1 MSALQLPEK
10 LKPLLTEA
18 KRYRVLYGGRGGAK
32 SWGVAR
38 ALLIKG
44 TMRPLRIL
52 CARET
57 QRSISESVHQLLQ
70 DQIALMG
77 LEAFYT
83 IKEKEIVG
91 RNGTQ
96 IYFAGLR
103 QQGVTNLKSYEGVD
117 VCWVEEAQV
126 VTRRSWTI
134 LIPTIRKEGSEI
146 WITFNPE
153 LDTDE
158 TYQRFVSNPPPTA
171 QLIKINWSDNPWF
184 PETLRQEKDLLK
196 ERDIV
201 AYRNIWEGEC
211 RPTVDGA
218 IYAREMQLA
227 GSQDR
232 ITKVPY
238 EPASLV
244 STYWDLGVGD
254 STAIWFA
261 QHIGPEV
268 RIIDYYESTG
278 VGLPHYAEVVKTRGY
293 HYNRHVAPHDINVRE
308 LGSGRSRLEI
318 AQSLGI
324 RFDIAPKLSLED
336 GIAAAR
342 NLLIKCWFD
351 KEKCADGINCLRHYR
366 WDWNQRLDMAK
377 PTPLHD
383 WASHGADAFRY
394 LAVSERAVAKPKPIA
409 YPKMGYA

>member
-1 MSALQLPEK
+1 MLELPEK
-10 LKPLLTEA
+10 LKPLLTERA
-18 KRYRVLYGGRGGAK
+18 RYRVLYGGRGGSK

-38 ALLIKG
+38 ALLILGATK
-44 TMRPLRIL
+44 PLRIL

-96 IYFAGLR
+96 FYFAGLR

-117 VCWVEEAQV
+117 ICWVEEAQV

-158 TYQRFVSNPPPTA
+158 TYRRFVLDAPPEA

-184 PETLRQEKDLLK
+184 PETLRREKDLLK
-196 ERDIV
+196 EKDPV
-201 AYRNIWEGEC
+201 AYANIWEGEC
-211 RPTVDGA
+211 RPSVDGA
-218 IYAREMQLA
+218 IYAREMQLVS
-227 GSQDR
+227 SQGR
-232 ITKVPY
+232 LMKVPY
-238 EPASLV
+238 DPAVLV

-261 QHIGPEV
+261 QHVNQEV
-268 RIIDYYESTG
+268 RLIDYYEATG
-278 VGLPHYAEVVKTRGY
+278 VGLPHYAQVIATKGY
-293 HYNRHVAPHDINVRE
+293 FYARHVAPHDINVRE

-342 NLLIKCWFD
+342 NLLLKCYFD
-351 KEKCADGINCLRHYR
+351 ADKTADGINCLRHYR
-366 WDWNQRLDMAK
+366 WDWNQRLEQAK
-377 PTPLHD
+377 QTPLHD
-383 WASHGADAFRY
+383 WSSHGADAFRY
-394 LAVSERAVAKPKPIA
+394 LAVSERAVAKPKAIA

>member
-1 MSALQLPEK
+1 LALELPEK
-10 LKPLLTEA
+10 LKPLLVEN

-44 TMRPLRIL
+44 ATKPLRIL

-83 IKEKEIVG
+83 VKEKEIVG

-117 VCWVEEAQV
+117 LCWVEEAQV

-158 TYQRFVSNPPPTA
+158 TYQRFVSNPPPNA

-184 PETLRQEKDLLK
+184 PETLKQEKDLLK
-196 ERDIV
+196 ERDPV
-201 AYRNIWEGEC
+201 AYLNIWEGEC

-227 GSQDR
+227 GSQER
-232 ITKVPY
+232 IGRVPY
-238 EPASLV
+238 EPSVLV

-261 QHIGPEV
+261 QHVNNEV
-268 RIIDYYESTG
+268 RLIDYYEATG
-278 VGLPHYAEVVKTRGY
+278 VGLPHYAEVVKGRGY
-293 HYNRHVAPHDINVRE
+293 HYGRHVAPHDINVRE

-342 NLLIKCWFD
+342 NLLLKCYFD
-351 KEKCADGINCLRHYR
+351 KDKCADGINCLRHYR

-377 PTPLHD
+377 PSPLHD

-394 LAVSERAVAKPKPIA
+394 LAVAERAVAKPKPIA

>member
-1 MSALQLPEK
+1 MLELPEK
-10 LKPLLTEA
+10 LKPLLTERA
-18 KRYRVLYGGRGGAK
+18 RYRVLYGGRGGSK

-38 ALLIKG
+38 ALLILGATK
-44 TMRPLRIL
+44 PLRIL

-96 IYFAGLR
+96 FYFAGLR

-117 VCWVEEAQV
+117 ICWVEEAQV

-158 TYQRFVSNPPPTA
+158 TYRRFVIDSPPEA

-184 PETLRQEKDLLK
+184 PETLKREKDLLK
-196 ERDIV
+196 EKDPV
-201 AYRNIWEGEC
+201 AYANIWEGEC
-211 RPTVDGA
+211 RPSVDGA
-218 IYAREMQLA
+218 IYAREMQLVS
-227 GSQDR
+227 SQGR
-232 ITKVPY
+232 LMKVPY
-238 EPASLV
+238 DPAVLV

-261 QHIGPEV
+261 QHVNNEV
-268 RIIDYYESTG
+268 RLIDYYEATG
-278 VGLPHYAEVVKTRGY
+278 VGLPHYAQVIATKGY
-293 HYNRHVAPHDINVRE
+293 FYARHVAPHDINVRE

-342 NLLIKCWFD
+342 NLLLKCYFD
-351 KEKCADGINCLRHYR
+351 ADKTADGINCLRHYR
-366 WDWNQRLDMAK
+366 WDWNQRLEQAK
-377 PTPLHD
+377 QTPLHD
-383 WASHGADAFRY
+383 WSSHGADAFRY
-394 LAVSERAVAKPKPIA
+394 LAVSERAVARPKAIA